1 MFPLLALT
9 AAKVGS
15 NLLNNA
21 VSNSGNKKSGETSDA
36 DKKLAFA
43 QLMAKVANNP
53 QIKAA
58 EFLNGQGIHNRTDAE
73 STISQLSQKI
83 LQSSELSSITGGR
96 PDSFDLKFLPD
107 GNVSIKTADGR
118 EQIVQLEGSSK
129 QSALD
134 SFKIIENMKT
144 AFPQNGTSQASH
156 EAGGT
161 LHIVPGGKSTLS
173 A

>member
-1 MFPLLALT
+1 
-9 AAKVGS
+9 
-15 NLLNNA
+15 
-21 VSNSGNKKSGETSDA
+21 
-36 DKKLAFA
+36 
-43 QLMAKVANNP
+43 
-53 QIKAA
+53 
-58 EFLNGQGIHNRTDAE
+58 LNGQGIHNQSDAE
-73 STISQLSQKI
+73 STINQLSQKI
-83 LQSSELSSITGGR
+83 LQSPELSAITGGR

-118 EQIVQLEGSSK
+118 EQIVQLKGASK

-144 AFPQNGTSQASH
+144 AFPQMGASLASH

-161 LHIVPGGKSTLS
+161 LHVVPGGKSTLS